1 MIKDLKKN
9 MNKYLME
16 DQEIT
21 YSWIKYEKKRQER
34 RIKQRDRITKEK

>member
-9 MNKYLME
+9 MNKYVRE

-21 YSWIKYEKKRQER
+21 YSWIKYKKKRQER

>member
-1 MIKDLKKN
+1 MNMIKDLKKN

-21 YSWIKYEKKRQER
+21 YSWIKYEKKTGKEN
-34 RIKQRDRITKEK
+34 KTKR